1 MSDRAGGRR
10 LPPLLV
16 GLALIAA
23 GLAVLLIGA
32 VATSRYPFAF
42 DKAIIVG
49 LRHWSGPAWLPKVAA
64 DITDLGG
71 GVVLTLIVTIVVG
84 FLLVQRLWL
93 TALATVLATL
103 TGGWVIELVKGM
115 VLRARPELVPHLV
128 SANGYSFPSG
138 HATASAVCYLTLAA
152 LAGQVTPDR
161 AARLYLLVAAVL
173 LVGAIGCS
181 RVYLGVHWPSDVLAG
196 WLFGALWAIGW
207 WRIELRVLGGR

>member
-1 MSDRAGGRR
+1 MTRISDRTGGRR

-42 DKAIIVG
+42 DRAIIVG
-49 LRHWSGPAWLPKVAA
+49 LRQWSGPTWLPKVAA

-71 GVVLTLIVTIVVG
+71 GVVLTLIVTLVVG
-84 FLLVQRLWL
+84 FLLVQRLLL
-93 TALATVLATL
+93 TALATALATL
-103 TGGWVIELVKGM
+103 TGGWVIELVKGV

-138 HATASAVCYLTLAA
+138 HATASGRAPASVRGRVGGVGGGAPLPPAAPPPAVRPVQSA
-152 LAGQVTPDR
+152 
-161 AARLYLLVAAVL
+161 
-173 LVGAIGCS
+173 
-181 RVYLGVHWPSDVLAG
+181 
-196 WLFGALWAIGW
+196 
-207 WRIELRVLGGR
+207 